1 MLVRQHALLI
11 SCLCLGFCTPGL
23 RAAPTPAAIF
33 GDGMVLQRDRPLE
46 IWGTA
51 SKNER
56 VTVEFAGQTRTTNAD
71 DDGHWTI
78 TLEAV
83 PANAAPADLVLRGT
97 DSRKVL
103 HGVLVGD
110 VWLCGGQ
117 SNMAMTL
124 RSTVNRDLEI
134 GSADFQ
140 AIRFLRVPLI
150 SRGTPQADLPAPKA
164 RAQEGNWKPAT
175 TEHVGNCTGVGF
187 HFAKVLHRMLK
198 VPIGIVDV
206 SWGGTMAQH
215 WVAQEKLEPIKEM
228 APFFDQY
235 AVRLKE
241 WKALGGPQA
250 AQRAYQKAL
259 KAWEAQRDAAKKQ
272 GKRIPGRPNAG
283 LYQDPRQQRHP
294 AGMYNGMIH
303 PIRHFTFR
311 GILFYQGENNSFGES
326 WKPFPHTFP
335 LVIRQWRETFGP
347 LPFGI
352 IQIAGWSN
360 RRTMTYDMNHHTNV
374 IREIQ
379 FDTWRTT
386 RDTGLIATYDTNS
399 NQSIHPAAKR
409 PVGERAAR
417 WALGEVYKSPA
428 ATNGQ
433 PFPWKGP
440 IYTSHEIQGNRII
453 VHFETPTG
461 RGLRLDKDDDIG
473 VYIAGK
479 DRVFH
484 HARARV
490 TRKNRTEQL
499 EVWSDDVKQPV
510 AVRYA
515 WSNLPVGRLM
525 NQLEL
530 PAFPFR
536 TDNWPLTP
544 HQSQGDYHRPPRAP
558 RSLKPGGN

>member
-1 MLVRQHALLI
+1 MPSRLCWLLAV
-11 SCLCLGFCTPGL
+11 CLGLACSSPHL
-23 RAAPTPAAIF
+23 IAAPKPASVF
-33 GDGMVLQRDRPLE
+33 GDQMVLQQGRPLK

-51 SKNER
+51 LAKES
-56 VTVEFAGQTRTTNAD
+56 VTVEFAGQNRTVAAD
-71 DDGHWTI
+71 ADGRWSV
-78 TLEAV
+78 TLETLKAS
-83 PANAAPADLVLRGT
+83 PTPRDLVLRGQ
-97 DSRKVL
+97 DSRTVI
-103 HGVLVGD
+103 HNVLVGD

-150 SRGTPQADLPAPKA
+150 SRGTPQVDLPTPEPKA
-164 RAQEGNWKPAT
+164 GEGNWQLAT
-175 TEHVGNCTGVGF
+175 TDNVGNCTGVGF

-198 VPIGIVDV
+198 VPIGLVDV

-215 WVAQEKLEPIKEM
+215 WVAQDKLKPIPEM
-228 APFFDQY
+228 TPYFDQY
-235 AVRLKE
+235 AARLKQ
-241 WKALGGPQA
+241 WNKWGGEQG
-250 AQRAYQKAL
+250 AQRAYQQAL
-259 KAWEAQRDAAKKQ
+259 KEWEARRDEAKKK
-272 GKRIPGRPNAG
+272 GDRVPGRPNAG
-283 LYQDPRQQRHP
+283 TYQDPRQQRHP
-294 AGMYNGMIH
+294 AGMFNGMIH
-303 PIRHFTFR
+303 PIQHFAFR

-326 WKPFPHTFP
+326 WKPFPQTFP
-335 LVIRQWRETFGP
+335 LVIKQWRETFGP

-379 FDTWRTT
+379 FDTWRST

-417 WALGEVYKSPA
+417 WALSEVYKLKA
-428 ATNGQ
+428 ATSQQ
-433 PFPWKGP
+433 PLPWKGP
-440 IYTSHEIQGNRII
+440 VYASYAVQKSRI
-453 VHFETPTG
+453 VVQFEGPTG
-461 RGLRLDKDDDIG
+461 RGLRLDKDDEIG
-473 VYIAGK
+473 FYIAGE
-479 DRVFH
+479 DQVFH

-490 TRKNRTEQL
+490 TRNKDRVEQL
-499 EVWSDDVKQPV
+499 EVWADTVKQPV

-544 HQSQGDYHRPPRAP
+544 HQSQGDYNRGRHGSIPSPSR
-558 RSLKPGGN
+558 